1 MLLKKKDIKRS
12 KVMKENKEY
21 QSMTREDA
29 ITVSK
34 SRRKKSKFWYILGVI
49 TAGLIFF
56 CLFFRVVTFNN
67 DFRVITKKHPTFSNT
82 FVDLDDFVKRY
93 NAAKKEY
100 IIGMIDIDSV
110 PNSWRIFISFE
121 TYLRNHAIDP
131 ALNEELCEKGLIEPE
146 SFEKWQREDTKS
158 FEERENQFRQA
169 YKDKGLIGP
178 KEDDEK

>member
-56 CLFFRVVTFNN
+56 CLFFRIVTFSN
-67 DFRVITKKHPTFSNT
+67 DFTVIAKKHPTFSNT
-82 FVDLDDFVKRY
+82 FVDMDDFVKRC
-93 NAAKKEY
+93 NEAKKEY
-100 IIGMIDIDSV
+100 IIGRFDPA
-110 PNSWRIFISFE
+110 PNPEHISSIPLE
-121 TYLRNHAIDP
+121 TYLRNHAVDP

-169 YKDKGLIGP
+169 YKDKGLIEP